1 MIKSQKNIKKKV
13 VFSFRI
19 IALFL
24 LIALQSR
31 GQTDTLIINNYL
43 DSAKSLANKDKF
55 SSSFLYATKS
65 IALSKKINNT
75 KFIGKSYLLRAWI
88 NEKQGKIKDASID
101 YENAINN
108 LSSTND
114 TELLADA
121 YNKAGHLFGQRGK
134 SAKGLTYLLKALRIV
149 KGTKNNEIHS
159 KILSNIAIIYFYCNN
174 YESAKKYL
182 QQSINLLE
190 KSRKQNQLAHLYGNL
205 AIVYKQTKADS
216 LALLNYNKALKI
228 CETENDLECVAK
240 AFNNMG
246 VFFQDKKQF
255 NSALYYFK
263 KSLEIAEENKYVNI
277 SLISAYNIGKV
288 YYNLN
293 KNDSIKYFAD
303 ITLKGA
309 KITKSFEDYACAY
322 ELYYK
327 YFENKQY
334 YENALE
340 YFKLYKI
347 ERDSILINS
356 NSQTIY
362 NVELKNEFEQIESER
377 LIQEQKNK
385 TKWNL
390 DLQQKEFE
398 NKFFLL
404 FSLSLILFCGM
415 LFFYFKKAKKDNE
428 KITNTNNELKEIN
441 REKDALMGIVAH
453 DLRTPISQIKG
464 LVKLL
469 EMEES
474 VSKSQKDIVENL
486 YKAISHGDVLISELL
501 ELNTLE
507 NQNNTDF
514 EELEIKQILNKSL
527 AQFAMELKKKQLTL
541 ITNID
546 CSAKTLC
553 REDWMYRIFD
563 NLMSNSIK
571 FSPYNKIIEVKINL
585 IENDSKVEV
594 VFIDQGPGISANEI
608 PLLFKKF
615 QRLSNKP
622 TANETTTGLGL
633 YITKVIADKC
643 NASLFCE
650 STVGVGTEFK
660 VVFEVCKRI

>member
-1 MIKSQKNIKKKV
+1 MQ
-13 VFSFRI
+13 FF
-19 IALFL
+19 
-24 LIALQSR
+24 ALQSQ
-31 GQTDTLIINNYL
+31 GQSDTLVINNYL
-43 DSAKSLANKDKF
+43 DSAKSLANQEKF
-55 SSSFLYATKS
+55 VSSFLYATKS
-65 IALSKKINNT
+65 IALSKKINNV
-75 KFIGKSYLLRAWI
+75 KFLGKSYLLRAWI

-108 LSSTND
+108 LSAIND

-121 YNKAGHLFGQRGK
+121 YNTAGHLFGQRGK
-134 SAKGLTYLLKALRIV
+134 SAKGLTYLLKGLRIV
-149 KGTKNNEIHS
+149 KGTKNIELHS
-159 KILSNIAIIYFYCNN
+159 KILSNIAIIYFYCYN

-182 QQSINLLE
+182 QQSIALME
-190 KSRKQNQLAHLYGNL
+190 KSKKQNQLAHLYGNL
-205 AIVYKQTKADS
+205 AIIYKQTKADS

-228 CETENDLECVAK
+228 CEIENDLECVAK
-240 AFNNMG
+240 AYNNMG

-263 KSLEIAEENKYVNI
+263 KSLEISEENKFVNV

-303 ITLKGA
+303 ITLNGA
-309 KITKSFEDYACAY
+309 KVTKSFEDYACAY

-327 YFENKQY
+327 YFENKQN

-347 ERDSILINS
+347 ERDSILMNS

-398 NKFFLL
+398 NIFFLL
-404 FSLSLILFCGM
+404 FSLSLSLFCGM
-415 LFFYFKKAKKDNE
+415 LFFYFKKAKNDNE
-428 KITNTNNELKEIN
+428 KITNTNNELQEIN

-469 EMEES
+469 EMERN
-474 VSKSQKDIVENL
+474 VSSNQIEIIENL
-486 YKAISHGDVLISELL
+486 NKAITHGDVLILELL
-501 ELNTLE
+501 ELNNIE
-507 NQNNTDF
+507 NQNNTEF
-514 EELEIKQILNKSL
+514 EPIEIKKVLNESIN
-527 AQFAMELKKKQLTL
+527 QFAIELKKKQLTL
-541 ITNID
+541 ISSID
-546 CSAKTLC
+546 KEVNVLC
-553 REDWMYRIFD
+553 REDWLYRIF
-563 NLMSNSIK
+563 NNFFSNAIK
-571 FSPYNKIIEVKINL
+571 FSPYNKTIEIKMNL
-585 IENDSKVEV
+585 IENNSKVEV
-594 VFIDQGPGISANEI
+594 VFIDQGAGISENEI

-622 TANETTTGLGL
+622 TGDETSTGLGL
-633 YITKVIADKC
+633 FITKVIADKC
-643 NASLFCE
+643 NAKLFCE
-650 STVGVGTEFK
+650 STVGVGTIFK
-660 VVFEVCKRI
+660 VVFDVYKIQ

>member
-1 MIKSQKNIKKKV
+1 MQ
-13 VFSFRI
+13 FF
-19 IALFL
+19 
-24 LIALQSR
+24 ALQSQ
-31 GQTDTLIINNYL
+31 GQSDTLIINNYL
-43 DSAKSLANKDKF
+43 DSAKSLANQEKF
-55 SSSFLYATKS
+55 VSSFLYATKS
-65 IALSKKINNT
+65 IALSKKINNV
-75 KFIGKSYLLRAWI
+75 KFLGKSYLLRAWI

-108 LSSTND
+108 LSAIND

-121 YNKAGHLFGQRGK
+121 YNTAGHLFGQRGK
-134 SAKGLTYLLKALRIV
+134 SAKGLTYLLKGLRIV
-149 KGTKNNEIHS
+149 KGTKNIELHS
-159 KILSNIAIIYFYCNN
+159 KILSNIAIIYFYCYN

-182 QQSINLLE
+182 QQSIALME
-190 KSRKQNQLAHLYGNL
+190 KSKKQNQLAHLYGNL
-205 AIVYKQTKADS
+205 AITYKQTKADS

-228 CETENDLECVAK
+228 CEIENDLECVAK
-240 AFNNMG
+240 AYNNMG

-263 KSLEIAEENKYVNI
+263 KSLEISEENKFVNV

-303 ITLKGA
+303 ITLNGA
-309 KITKSFEDYACAY
+309 KVTKSFEDYACAY

-327 YFENKQY
+327 YFENKQN

-347 ERDSILINS
+347 ERDSILMNS

-404 FSLSLILFCGM
+404 FSLSLSLFCGM

-428 KITNTNNELKEIN
+428 KITNTNNELQEIN

-469 EMEES
+469 EMERN
-474 VSKSQKDIVENL
+474 VSSNQIEIIENL
-486 YKAISHGDVLISELL
+486 NKAITHGDVLILELL
-501 ELNTLE
+501 ELNNIE
-507 NQNNTDF
+507 NQNNTEF
-514 EELEIKQILNKSL
+514 EPIEIKKVLNESIN
-527 AQFAMELKKKQLTL
+527 QFAMELKKKQLTL
-541 ITNID
+541 ISSID
-546 CSAKTLC
+546 KEVNVLC
-553 REDWMYRIFD
+553 REDWLYRIF
-563 NLMSNSIK
+563 NNFFSNAIK
-571 FSPYNKIIEVKINL
+571 FSPYNKTIEIKMNL
-585 IENDSKVEV
+585 IENNSKVEV
-594 VFIDQGPGISANEI
+594 VFIDQGAGISENEI

-622 TANETTTGLGL
+622 TGDETSTGLGL
-633 YITKVIADKC
+633 FITKVIADKC
-643 NASLFCE
+643 NAKLFCE
-650 STVGVGTEFK
+650 STVGVGTIFK
-660 VVFEVCKRI
+660 VVFDVYKIQ

>member
-1 MIKSQKNIKKKV
+1 MQFFVLKSQG
-13 VFSFRI
+13 
-19 IALFL
+19 
-24 LIALQSR
+24 QS
-31 GQTDTLIINNYL
+31 DTLVINNYL
-43 DSAKSLANKDKF
+43 DSAKSLANQEKF
-55 SSSFLYATKS
+55 VSSFLYATKS
-65 IALSKKINNT
+65 IALSKKINNA
-75 KFIGKSYLLRAWI
+75 KFLGKSYLLRAWI

-108 LSSTND
+108 LSAIND

-121 YNKAGHLFGQRGK
+121 YNTAGHLFGQRGK
-134 SAKGLTYLLKALRIV
+134 SAKGLTYLLKGLRIV
-149 KGTKNNEIHS
+149 KGTKNIELHS
-159 KILSNIAIIYFYCNN
+159 KILSNIAIIYFYCYN

-182 QQSINLLE
+182 QQSIALME
-190 KSRKQNQLAHLYGNL
+190 KSKKQNQLAHLYGNL
-205 AIVYKQTKADS
+205 AMVYKQTNIDS

-228 CETENDLECVAK
+228 CEIENDLECVAK
-240 AFNNMG
+240 AYNNMG

-255 NSALYYFK
+255 NPALYYFK
-263 KSLEIAEENKYVNI
+263 KSLEIAEENKLVNV

-303 ITLKGA
+303 ITLNGA
-309 KITKSFEDYACAY
+309 KVTKSFEDYACAY

-347 ERDSILINS
+347 ERDSILMNS

-404 FSLSLILFCGM
+404 FSLSLSLFCGM

-428 KITNTNNELKEIN
+428 KITNTNNELQEIN

-469 EMEES
+469 EMELN
-474 VSKSQKDIVENL
+474 VSSNQIEIIENL
-486 YKAISHGDVLISELL
+486 NKAITHGDVLILELL
-501 ELNTLE
+501 ELNNIE
-507 NQNNTDF
+507 NQNNTEF
-514 EELEIKQILNKSL
+514 EPIEIKKVLNESIN
-527 AQFAMELKKKQLTL
+527 QFAMELKKKQLTL
-541 ITNID
+541 ISSID
-546 CSAKTLC
+546 KDVNVLC
-553 REDWMYRIFD
+553 REDWLYRIF
-563 NLMSNSIK
+563 NNFFSNAIK
-571 FSPYNKIIEVKINL
+571 FSPFNKTIEIKMNL
-585 IENDSKVEV
+585 IENNSKVEV
-594 VFIDQGPGISANEI
+594 VFIDQGAGISENEI

-622 TANETTTGLGL
+622 TGDETSTGLGL
-633 YITKVIADKC
+633 FITKVIADKC
-643 NASLFCE
+643 NAKLFCE
-650 STVGVGTEFK
+650 STVGVGTIFK
-660 VVFEVCKRI
+660 VVFDVYKIQ

>member
-1 MIKSQKNIKKKV
+1 MQ
-13 VFSFRI
+13 FF
-19 IALFL
+19 
-24 LIALQSR
+24 ALQSQ
-31 GQTDTLIINNYL
+31 GQSDTLVINNYL
-43 DSAKSLANKDKF
+43 DSAKSLANQEKF
-55 SSSFLYATKS
+55 VSSFLYATKS
-65 IALSKKINNT
+65 IALSKKINNA
-75 KFIGKSYLLRAWI
+75 KFLGKSYLLRAWI

-108 LSSTND
+108 LSAIND

-121 YNKAGHLFGQRGK
+121 YNTAGHLFGQRGK
-134 SAKGLTYLLKALRIV
+134 SAKGLTYLLKGLRIV
-149 KGTKNNEIHS
+149 KGTKNIELHS
-159 KILSNIAIIYFYCNN
+159 KILSNIAIIYFYCYN

-182 QQSINLLE
+182 QQSIALME
-190 KSRKQNQLAHLYGNL
+190 KSKKQNQLAHLYGNL
-205 AIVYKQTKADS
+205 AIIYKQTKADS

-228 CETENDLECVAK
+228 CEIENDLECVAK
-240 AFNNMG
+240 AYNNMG

-263 KSLEIAEENKYVNI
+263 KSLEISEENKFVNV

-303 ITLKGA
+303 ITLNGA
-309 KITKSFEDYACAY
+309 KVTKSFEDYACAY

-327 YFENKQY
+327 YFENKQN

-347 ERDSILINS
+347 ERDSILMNS

-404 FSLSLILFCGM
+404 FSLSLSLFCGM
-415 LFFYFKKAKKDNE
+415 LFFYFKKAKNDNE
-428 KITNTNNELKEIN
+428 KITNTNNELQEIN

-469 EMEES
+469 EMERN
-474 VSKSQKDIVENL
+474 VSSNQIEIIENL
-486 YKAISHGDVLISELL
+486 NKAITHGDVLILELL
-501 ELNTLE
+501 ELNNIE
-507 NQNNTDF
+507 NQNNTEF
-514 EELEIKQILNKSL
+514 EPIEIKKVLNESIN
-527 AQFAMELKKKQLTL
+527 QFAIELKKKQLTL
-541 ITNID
+541 ISSID
-546 CSAKTLC
+546 KEVNVLC
-553 REDWMYRIFD
+553 REDWLYRIF
-563 NLMSNSIK
+563 NNFFSNAIK
-571 FSPYNKIIEVKINL
+571 FSPYNKTIEIKMNL
-585 IENDSKVEV
+585 IENNSKVEV
-594 VFIDQGPGISANEI
+594 VFIDQGAGISENEI

-622 TANETTTGLGL
+622 TGDETSTGLGL
-633 YITKVIADKC
+633 FITKVIADKC
-643 NASLFCE
+643 NAKLFCE
-650 STVGVGTEFK
+650 STVGVGTIFK
-660 VVFEVCKRI
+660 VVFDVYKIQ

>member
-1 MIKSQKNIKKKV
+1 MQ
-13 VFSFRI
+13 FF
-19 IALFL
+19 
-24 LIALQSR
+24 ALQSQ
-31 GQTDTLIINNYL
+31 GQSDTLVINNYL
-43 DSAKSLANKDKF
+43 DSAKSLANQEKF
-55 SSSFLYATKS
+55 VSSFLYATKS
-65 IALSKKINNT
+65 IALSKKINNA
-75 KFIGKSYLLRAWI
+75 KFLGKSYLLRAWI

-108 LSSTND
+108 LSAIND

-121 YNKAGHLFGQRGK
+121 YNTAGHLFGQRGK
-134 SAKGLTYLLKALRIV
+134 SAKGLTYLLKGLRIV
-149 KGTKNNEIHS
+149 KGTKNIELHS
-159 KILSNIAIIYFYCNN
+159 KILSNIAIIYFYCYN

-182 QQSINLLE
+182 QQSIALME
-190 KSRKQNQLAHLYGNL
+190 KSKKQNQLAHLYGNL
-205 AIVYKQTKADS
+205 AIIYKQTKADS

-228 CETENDLECVAK
+228 CEIENDLECVAK
-240 AFNNMG
+240 AYNNMG

-263 KSLEIAEENKYVNI
+263 KSLEISEENKFVNV

-303 ITLKGA
+303 ITLNGA
-309 KITKSFEDYACAY
+309 KVTKSFEDYACAY

-327 YFENKQY
+327 YFENKQN

-347 ERDSILINS
+347 ERDSILMNS

-398 NKFFLL
+398 NIFFLL
-404 FSLSLILFCGM
+404 FSLSLSLFCGM
-415 LFFYFKKAKKDNE
+415 LFFYFKKAKNDNE
-428 KITNTNNELKEIN
+428 KITNTNNELQEIN

-469 EMEES
+469 EMERN
-474 VSKSQKDIVENL
+474 VSSNQIEIIENL
-486 YKAISHGDVLISELL
+486 NKAITHGDVLILELL
-501 ELNTLE
+501 ELNNIE
-507 NQNNTDF
+507 NQNNTEF
-514 EELEIKQILNKSL
+514 EPIEIKKVLNESIN
-527 AQFAMELKKKQLTL
+527 QFAIELKKKQLTL
-541 ITNID
+541 ISSID
-546 CSAKTLC
+546 KEVNVLC
-553 REDWMYRIFD
+553 REDWLYRIF
-563 NLMSNSIK
+563 NNFFSNAIK
-571 FSPYNKIIEVKINL
+571 FSPYNKTIEIKMNL
-585 IENDSKVEV
+585 IENNSKVEV
-594 VFIDQGPGISANEI
+594 VFIDQGAGISENEI

-622 TANETTTGLGL
+622 TGDETSTGLGL
-633 YITKVIADKC
+633 FITKVIADKC
-643 NASLFCE
+643 NAKLFCE
-650 STVGVGTEFK
+650 STVGVGTIFK
-660 VVFEVCKRI
+660 VVFDVYKIQ

>member
-1 MIKSQKNIKKKV
+1 MQ
-13 VFSFRI
+13 FF
-19 IALFL
+19 
-24 LIALQSR
+24 ALQSQ
-31 GQTDTLIINNYL
+31 GQSDTLVINNYL
-43 DSAKSLANKDKF
+43 DSAKSLANKEKF
-55 SSSFLYATKS
+55 ASSFLYATKS
-65 IALSKKINNT
+65 IALSKKINNA
-75 KFIGKSYLLRAWI
+75 KFLGKSYLLRAWI

-108 LSSTND
+108 LSAIND

-121 YNKAGHLFGQRGK
+121 YNTAGHLFGQRGK
-134 SAKGLTYLLKALRIV
+134 SAKGLTYLLKGLRIV
-149 KGTKNNEIHS
+149 NGTKNIELHS
-159 KILSNIAIIYFYCNN
+159 KILSNIAIIYFYCYN

-182 QQSINLLE
+182 QQSIALME
-190 KSRKQNQLAHLYGNL
+190 KSKKQNQLAHLYGNL
-205 AIVYKQTKADS
+205 AMVYKQTNIDS

-228 CETENDLECVAK
+228 CEIENDLECVAK
-240 AFNNMG
+240 AYNNMG

-255 NSALYYFK
+255 NPALYYFK
-263 KSLEIAEENKYVNI
+263 KSLEIAEENKLVNV

-303 ITLKGA
+303 ITLNGA
-309 KITKSFEDYACAY
+309 KVTKSFEDYACAY

-340 YFKLYKI
+340 NFKLYKI
-347 ERDSILINS
+347 ERDSILMNS

-404 FSLSLILFCGM
+404 FSLSLSLFCGM

-428 KITNTNNELKEIN
+428 KITNTNNELQEIN

-469 EMEES
+469 EMERN
-474 VSKSQKDIVENL
+474 VSSNQIEIIENL
-486 YKAISHGDVLISELL
+486 NKAITHGDVLILELL
-501 ELNTLE
+501 ELNNIE
-507 NQNNTDF
+507 NQNNTEF
-514 EELEIKQILNKSL
+514 EPIEIKKVLNESIN
-527 AQFAMELKKKQLTL
+527 QFAMELKKKQLTL
-541 ITNID
+541 ISSID
-546 CSAKTLC
+546 KDVNVLC
-553 REDWMYRIFD
+553 REDWLYRIF
-563 NLMSNSIK
+563 NNFFSNAIK
-571 FSPYNKIIEVKINL
+571 FSPFNKTIEIKMNL
-585 IENDSKVEV
+585 IENNSKVEV
-594 VFIDQGPGISANEI
+594 VFIDQGAGISENEI

-622 TANETTTGLGL
+622 TGDETSTGLGL
-633 YITKVIADKC
+633 FITKVIADKC
-643 NASLFCE
+643 NAKLFCE
-650 STVGVGTEFK
+650 STVGVGTIFK
-660 VVFEVCKRI
+660 VVFDVYKIQ

>member
-1 MIKSQKNIKKKV
+1 MQFFVLKSQG
-13 VFSFRI
+13 
-19 IALFL
+19 
-24 LIALQSR
+24 QS
-31 GQTDTLIINNYL
+31 DTLVINNYL
-43 DSAKSLANKDKF
+43 DSAKSLANQEKF
-55 SSSFLYATKS
+55 VSSFLYATKS
-65 IALSKKINNT
+65 IALSKKINNA
-75 KFIGKSYLLRAWI
+75 KFLGKSYLLRAWI

-108 LSSTND
+108 LSAIND

-121 YNKAGHLFGQRGK
+121 YNTAGHLFGQRGK
-134 SAKGLTYLLKALRIV
+134 SAKGLTYLLKGLRIV
-149 KGTKNNEIHS
+149 KGTKNIELHS
-159 KILSNIAIIYFYCNN
+159 KILSNIAIIYFYCYN

-182 QQSINLLE
+182 QQSIALME
-190 KSRKQNQLAHLYGNL
+190 KSKKQNQLAHLYGNL
-205 AIVYKQTKADS
+205 AMVYKQTNIDS

-228 CETENDLECVAK
+228 CEIENDLECVAK
-240 AFNNMG
+240 AYNNMG

-255 NSALYYFK
+255 NPALYYFK
-263 KSLEIAEENKYVNI
+263 KSLEIAEENKLVNV

-303 ITLKGA
+303 ITLNGA
-309 KITKSFEDYACAY
+309 KVTKSFEDYACAY

-327 YFENKQY
+327 YFENKQN

-347 ERDSILINS
+347 ERDSILMNS

-404 FSLSLILFCGM
+404 FSLSLSLFCGM

-428 KITNTNNELKEIN
+428 KITNTNNELQEIN

-469 EMEES
+469 EMELN
-474 VSKSQKDIVENL
+474 VSSNQIEIIENL
-486 YKAISHGDVLISELL
+486 NKAITHGDVLILELL
-501 ELNTLE
+501 ELNNIE
-507 NQNNTDF
+507 NQNNTEF
-514 EELEIKQILNKSL
+514 EPIEIKKVLNESIN
-527 AQFAMELKKKQLTL
+527 QFAMELKKKQLTL
-541 ITNID
+541 ISSID
-546 CSAKTLC
+546 KDVNVLC
-553 REDWMYRIFD
+553 REDWLYRIF
-563 NLMSNSIK
+563 NNFFSNAIK
-571 FSPYNKIIEVKINL
+571 FSPFNKTIEIKMNL
-585 IENDSKVEV
+585 IENNSKVEV
-594 VFIDQGPGISANEI
+594 VFIDQGAGISENEI

-622 TANETTTGLGL
+622 TGDETSTGLGL
-633 YITKVIADKC
+633 FITKVIADKC
-643 NASLFCE
+643 NAKLFCE
-650 STVGVGTEFK
+650 STVGVGTIFK
-660 VVFEVCKRI
+660 VVFDVYKI

>member
-1 MIKSQKNIKKKV
+1 MQFFAQQSQG
-13 VFSFRI
+13 
-19 IALFL
+19 
-24 LIALQSR
+24 QS
-31 GQTDTLIINNYL
+31 DTLVINNYL
-43 DSAKSLANKDKF
+43 DSAKSLANQEKF
-55 SSSFLYATKS
+55 VSSFLYATKS
-65 IALSKKINNT
+65 IALSKKINNA
-75 KFIGKSYLLRAWI
+75 KFLGKSYLLRAWI

-108 LSSTND
+108 LSAIND

-121 YNKAGHLFGQRGK
+121 YNTAGHLFGQRGK
-134 SAKGLTYLLKALRIV
+134 SAKGLTYLLKGLRIV
-149 KGTKNNEIHS
+149 KGTKNIELHS
-159 KILSNIAIIYFYCNN
+159 KILSNIAIIYFYCYN

-182 QQSINLLE
+182 QQSIALME
-190 KSRKQNQLAHLYGNL
+190 KSKNQNQLAHLYGNL
-205 AIVYKQTKADS
+205 AIIYKQTKADS

-228 CETENDLECVAK
+228 CEIENDLECVAK
-240 AFNNMG
+240 AYNNMG

-263 KSLEIAEENKYVNI
+263 KSLEISEENKFVNV
-277 SLISAYNIGKV
+277 SLVSAYNIGKV

-303 ITLKGA
+303 ITLNGA
-309 KITKSFEDYACAY
+309 KVTKSFEDYACAY

-327 YFENKQY
+327 YFENKQN

-347 ERDSILINS
+347 ERDSILMNS

-404 FSLSLILFCGM
+404 FSLSLSLFCGM

-428 KITNTNNELKEIN
+428 KITNTNNELQEIN

-469 EMEES
+469 EMERN
-474 VSKSQKDIVENL
+474 VSSNQIEIIENL
-486 YKAISHGDVLISELL
+486 NKAITHGDVLILELL
-501 ELNTLE
+501 ELNNIE
-507 NQNNTDF
+507 NQNNTEF
-514 EELEIKQILNKSL
+514 EPIEIKKVLNESIN
-527 AQFAMELKKKQLTL
+527 QFAMELKKKQLTL
-541 ITNID
+541 ISSID
-546 CSAKTLC
+546 KEVNVLC
-553 REDWMYRIFD
+553 REDWLYRIF
-563 NLMSNSIK
+563 NNFFSNAIK
-571 FSPYNKIIEVKINL
+571 FSPYNKTIEIKMNL
-585 IENDSKVEV
+585 IENNSKVEV
-594 VFIDQGPGISANEI
+594 VFIDQGAGISENEI

-622 TANETTTGLGL
+622 TGDETSTGLGL
-633 YITKVIADKC
+633 FITKVIADKC
-643 NASLFCE
+643 NAKLFCE
-650 STVGVGTEFK
+650 STVGVGTIFK
-660 VVFEVCKRI
+660 VVFDVCKIQ

>member
-1 MIKSQKNIKKKV
+1 MQ
-13 VFSFRI
+13 FF
-19 IALFL
+19 
-24 LIALQSR
+24 ALQSQ
-31 GQTDTLIINNYL
+31 GQSDTLVINNYL
-43 DSAKSLANKDKF
+43 DSAKSLANQEKF
-55 SSSFLYATKS
+55 VSSFLYATKS
-65 IALSKKINNT
+65 IALSKKINNA
-75 KFIGKSYLLRAWI
+75 KFLGKSYLLRAWI

-108 LSSTND
+108 LSAIND

-121 YNKAGHLFGQRGK
+121 YNTAGHLFGQRGK
-134 SAKGLTYLLKALRIV
+134 SAKGLTYLLKGLRIV
-149 KGTKNNEIHS
+149 KGTKNIELHS
-159 KILSNIAIIYFYCNN
+159 KILTNIAIIYFYCYN

-182 QQSINLLE
+182 QQSIALME
-190 KSRKQNQLAHLYGNL
+190 KSKKQNQLAHLYGNL
-205 AIVYKQTKADS
+205 AIIYKQTKADS

-228 CETENDLECVAK
+228 CEIENDLECVAK
-240 AFNNMG
+240 AYNNMG

-263 KSLEIAEENKYVNI
+263 KSLEISEENKFVNV

-303 ITLKGA
+303 ITLNGA
-309 KITKSFEDYACAY
+309 KVTKSFEDYACAY

-327 YFENKQY
+327 YFENKQN

-347 ERDSILINS
+347 ERDSILMNS

-404 FSLSLILFCGM
+404 FSLSLSLFCGM

-428 KITNTNNELKEIN
+428 KIINTNNELQEIN

-469 EMEES
+469 EMERN
-474 VSKSQKDIVENL
+474 VSNNQIEIIENL
-486 YKAISHGDVLISELL
+486 NKAITHGDVLILELL
-501 ELNTLE
+501 ELNNIE
-507 NQNNTDF
+507 NQNNTEF
-514 EELEIKQILNKSL
+514 EPIEIKNVLNESIY
-527 AQFAMELKKKQLTL
+527 QFAMELKKKQLTL
-541 ITNID
+541 ISSID
-546 CSAKTLC
+546 KEVNVLC
-553 REDWMYRIFD
+553 REDWLYRIF
-563 NLMSNSIK
+563 NNFFSNAIK
-571 FSPYNKIIEVKINL
+571 FSPYNKTIEIKMNL
-585 IENDSKVEV
+585 IENNSKVEV
-594 VFIDQGPGISANEI
+594 VFIDQGAGISENEI

-622 TANETTTGLGL
+622 TGDETSTGLGL
-633 YITKVIADKC
+633 FITKVIADKC
-643 NASLFCE
+643 NAKLFCE
-650 STVGVGTEFK
+650 STVGVGTIFK
-660 VVFEVCKRI
+660 VVFDVYKI